1 PDVLGTDR
9 QRYAGRRVAVLG
21 AGHSAVGTLIDLA
34 GLAVEQPGTWIIWLL
49 RGNDPAKSFGG
60 GANVALAARG
70 ELGSVL
76 AGLVA
81 AKRIQ
86 V

>member
-1 PDVLGTDR
+1 TWSSPNPAGANGLPAIGEAAAAASIAHGMPDILGTDR

-49 RGNDPAKSFGG
+49 
-60 GANVALAARG
+60 
-70 ELGSVL
+70 
-76 AGLVA
+76 
-81 AKRIQ
+81 
-86 V
+86 